1 MENWEPIIR
10 RMELLLRLKTF
21 PVAFKLLED
30 AGEIEDNKW
39 IRRPTK
45 KFTLCQLITVVR
57 TYDWT
62 VGATADDLVG
72 PGCSGMIGFE
82 EKPEYIKDGS
92 FRSIVWCKTREDARR
107 CEEQM
112 PSIPTGKYNAVLMGP
127 LVYNPF
133 DPDIVLIYGN
143 PAQMIV
149 LINALQFED
158 YEQFQFFCV
167 GESACADSI
176 ARCYLNNKPSLAIP
190 CYGERRYGHVQDDEL
205 VMELPASWMK
215 KAVSGLEELYKR
227 GIRYPISQYGAQAD
241 PTPGFPPS
249 YHLLWGDSEEDTGF
263 KRFDK

>member
-1 MENWEPIIR
+1 MRKWGDIVR
-10 RMELLLRLKTF
+10 KMELLLRLKTF

-30 AGEIEDNKW
+30 TKEIEGNKW

-45 KFTLCQLITVVR
+45 RLTLCQLITIVR

-62 VGATADDLVG
+62 IGATADDFLG
-72 PGCSGMIGFE
+72 PGCGRIIGLAE
-82 EKPEYIKDGS
+82 APDYIKDGTL
-92 FRSIVWCKTREDARR
+92 RSIVWCKTKEDAKR
-107 CEEQM
+107 CEEQ
-112 PSIPTGKYNAVLMGP
+112 IPCVPAGKYNAVLMGP

-143 PAQMIV
+143 PAQMII

-176 ARCYLNNKPSLAIP
+176 ARCYLNKKPSLAIP
-190 CYGERRYGHVQDDEL
+190 CYGERRYAHVQDDEL
-205 VMELPASWMK
+205 VMALPASWME
-215 KAVSGLEELYKR
+215 KAITGLEELYKR
-227 GIRYPISQYGAQAD
+227 GVRYPISYYGAQVD
-241 PTPGFPPS
+241 PTAGFPPS
-249 YHLLWGDSEEDTGF
+249 YQVLFDSEEEDSGF